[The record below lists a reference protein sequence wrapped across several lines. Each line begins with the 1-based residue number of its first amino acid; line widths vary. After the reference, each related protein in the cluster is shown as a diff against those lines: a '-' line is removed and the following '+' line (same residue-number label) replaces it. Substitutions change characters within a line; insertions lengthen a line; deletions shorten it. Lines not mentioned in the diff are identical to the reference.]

1 MCLNEIQT
9 RGPPASQGTVPV
21 TPAALTVWFDGG

>member
-1 MCLNEIQT
+1 MSLSEMQT

-21 TPAALTVWFDGG
+21 TPAALTVWFGGG